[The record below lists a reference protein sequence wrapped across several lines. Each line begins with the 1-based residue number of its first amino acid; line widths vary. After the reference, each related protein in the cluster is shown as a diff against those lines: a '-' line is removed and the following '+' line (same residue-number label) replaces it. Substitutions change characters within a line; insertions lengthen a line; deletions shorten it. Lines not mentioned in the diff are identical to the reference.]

1 MLKQVQ
7 ASGISITPET
17 LDDYGL
23 GNVDCEIC
31 GNTGSV
37 TECKDGVL
45 YSRECSCMA
54 RRRSIRKL
62 KNSGLEDMISRYTF
76 DSYETPDRETAR
88 IKEIAQHYTD
98 GWLYIFGRSGS
109 GKTHICTAICAD
121 LIRKDLEVYYMSWR
135 DESTALKALVTDA
148 EEYEKRLNK
157 IKRVPVLYIDD
168 FLKGGSSDAD
178 IRLAFEILNARY
190 NDKALRTIISSEFDI
205 KDILDRDEAL
215 GGRIYERSKGRVIKA
230 PSKNWR
236 LR

>member
-1 MLKQVQ
+1 MLKKVQ
-7 ASGISITPET
+7 ASGISVTPAT

-31 GNTGSV
+31 GNTGNV
-37 TECKDGVL
+37 TEYKDGVL

-76 DSYETPDRETAR
+76 DNYETLDQETAR

-190 NDKALRTIISSEFDI
+190 NDKALRTIISSEYDI